1 VDQVKEGAIQYQWSD
16 AWLLYSIVLAGGGK
30 PAELHKI
37 FWVADWMNRAIFT
50 EEQFEGGLSRLS
62 KGGWLK
68 EVSGRFAP
76 TRKYQRV
83 KSKITGSALAK
94 CDKLSKI
101 LGVKPRDFAG
111 MAPEHSRYP
120 GFSAKVFREA
130 YRRYR
135 KEFKEVY
142 VKLHKKK

>member
-1 VDQVKEGAIQYQWSD
+1 MDQVKEDAIRYQWSD

-50 EEQFEGGLSRLS
+50 EEQLEGGLSRLS
-62 KGGWLK
+62 KAGWLK
-68 EVSGRFAP
+68 EVNGRFAP

-83 KSKITGSALAK
+83 KSKITGSALTR

-101 LGVKPRDFAG
+101 LRVKPCDLAG
-111 MAPEHSRYP
+111 VAPEYSKYP
-120 GFSAKVFREA
+120 GFSAKIFRGA
-130 YRRYR
+130 YQRYR

-142 VKLHKKK
+142 EKPHKKK

>member
-1 VDQVKEGAIQYQWSD
+1 MDQVKEGAIQYQWSD
-16 AWLLYSIVLAGGGK
+16 AWLLYSIALAGGGK
-30 PAELHKI
+30 PAELHDI

-68 EVSGRFAP
+68 EVNGKFAP
-76 TRKYQRV
+76 TRKYRQI
-83 KSKITGSALAK
+83 KSKIVGSSLAS
-94 CDKLSKI
+94 CDKLSRI
-101 LGVKPRDFAG
+101 LRVKPHDLEG
-111 MAPEHSRYP
+111 VAPGHSKYP

-135 KEFKEVY
+135 REFKGVY
-142 VKLHKKK
+142 EKLHKKK